1 VDRVKDWAPLIAAA
15 LAAAAALTGY
25 WMTYRA
31 KRIEAKAESY
41 AKALAAVEA
50 YKQLPYRIRR
60 RTSADS
66 STRAELGRLISDVQ
80 QEIAFYRR
88 WLLLDSEKVGLAYD
102 ALVRRVYKVGSDLRR
117 EAWAENPAE
126 SDGAMTFKGT
136 FEYRDQLEQRACLIA
151 MQRELRTPQAN

>member
-1 VDRVKDWAPLIAAA
+1 VDWVKDWAPLIAAA
-15 LAAAAALTGY
+15 LAAMAALIGY

-31 KRIEAKAESY
+31 KRTETKAESY

-60 RTSADS
+60 RTSADAN
-66 STRAELGRLISDVQ
+66 TRAELERLISDVE

-88 WLLLDSEKVGLAYD
+88 WLLLDSERVGLAYD
-102 ALVRRVYKVGSDLRR
+102 ALVRRVYKVGSDFRR
-117 EAWAENPAE
+117 EAWMQDPAKT
-126 SDGAMTFKGT
+126 DDAMAFKGA

-151 MQRELRTPQAN
+151 MQRELRTRQAS